1 MLDRMARNAISS
13 VPIPPIH
20 RPSPAYALR
29 HLQAPPVALLPATPS
44 AHLGGVPPHMSFDA
58 RSQMVS
64 HLGGSQHTQQLY
76 HGLSGYDPGV
86 GYALEPVPPF
96 QPSGM
101 MPPFPDL
108 GSIGTG
114 NTLLPYSELLGE
126 QDSWHGVQGT
136 FADAY
141 GFPSGLSDPG
151 CAPSHIP
158 MQDPTIW
165 PRHGHWHGS

>member
-1 MLDRMARNAISS
+1 
-13 VPIPPIH
+13 
-20 RPSPAYALR
+20 
-29 HLQAPPVALLPATPS
+29 
-44 AHLGGVPPHMSFDA
+44 MSFDA

-86 GYALEPVPPF
+86 GYSLEPVPPF

-108 GSIGTG
+108 GSVGAG
-114 NTLLPYSELLGE
+114 NTPLPYIELLGE

-141 GFPSGLSDPG
+141 GFPTGLPDPG
-151 CAPSHIP
+151 CALSPMP